1 MMTRGVLVRVIC
13 QPGRELMLRCV
24 LRAACALWF
33 ANQVQGSE
41 GPVAKKQQRADE
53 QHRQLP
59 GVEQFHRWSG
69 PVSLDMG
76 NVILP
81 FGRGGCSSTLSK
93 ETLLLASCSV
103 GPTDVLSGP
112 VFGPCVGECVAAGAP
127 FMMKMAVLAAHS

>member
-1 MMTRGVLVRVIC
+1 MMARGVLVRVIC
-13 QPGRELMLRCV
+13 HPGRELVLRCV

-41 GPVAKKQQRADE
+41 GPVAKKQRADE
-53 QHRQLP
+53 QNGQLP
-59 GVEQFHRWSG
+59 GTEQFHRRSG

-76 NVILP
+76 NAILP
-81 FGRGGCSSTLSK
+81 FGRGGCPSTLFK

-103 GPTDVLSGP
+103 GPTDVLSAP

-127 FMMKMAVLAAHS
+127 FMMKMAVLAGQS